1 MAKLKWS
8 DESFEDKVK
17 ALIRDHLHPLATDC
31 KEEED
36 LLALCVAHI
45 TAGIKLMHEIG
56 YKQQEIEERLLMTVD
71 MVMLAGGLSER
82 EQSETLH

>member
-1 MAKLKWS
+1 VTPTANVN
-8 DESFEDKVK
+8 DAPVGGGQRF
-17 ALIRDHLHPLATDC
+17 
-31 KEEED
+31 
-36 LLALCVAHI
+36 I